1 MVSQQLIII
10 VVVAMSHITNTFAC
24 FSTGFCPCQTTVDA
38 CSCTQHGTLQPK
50 SYSALFV
57 SHKSSSSHP
66 SPSYSAP
73 RSSYLPYQPVPISR
87 LPHPQTYNS
96 PYTSYKTSQSL
107 PKQSVVPSPSSYNIQ
122 RSTSNIMGPSK
133 NYNPPYHIYGIHSQK
148 MPSNTVTKV
157 SQIYGPKRPSNELNE
172 NLQQIEV
179 APSIISSNLFFFL
192 RFGELINDANQIA
205 SKRFQHTDIPNDAT
219 LPSQNV
225 VILPNQQQHSIV
237 AANSAQ
243 MITSF
248 GTNTGVA
255 INDKTN
261 HQNAIILQRHS
272 TANQNLDLIHSFDDP
287 KNRHERKLSLCRRI
301 INESGNHENIPIK
314 CIALLTSPISS
325 HFNDGLENVKKN
337 STGMKAHALNA
348 KEFGANSNLNM
359 KGINIPT
366 VKSSIKI
373 IHRAEPLQNLK
384 SSKAPPSNIN
394 HSVTVLKE
402 NDHNSN
408 KLLQKYQSSKTDE
421 NTSQKGIDDS
431 LIGREKYIGQNIKAA
446 FGKPTFKEVSSSGW
460 TRRNDKLLG
469 RTFDRT
475 KGLNN
480 VTEWIDYENSF
491 YTTYRHQT
499 CTGDRILEITF
510 LKNVT
515 GRFRNYG
522 SYCVS
527 KKSVGQVNSSYVIFG
542 ANTLSQARR
551 FYNKSIRKGI
561 SYRAYRE
568 VNKREKQIVRS

>member
-1 MVSQQLIII
+1 
-10 VVVAMSHITNTFAC
+10 
-24 FSTGFCPCQTTVDA
+24 
-38 CSCTQHGTLQPK
+38 
-50 SYSALFV
+50 
-57 SHKSSSSHP
+57 
-66 SPSYSAP
+66 
-73 RSSYLPYQPVPISR
+73 
-87 LPHPQTYNS
+87 
-96 PYTSYKTSQSL
+96 
-107 PKQSVVPSPSSYNIQ
+107 
-122 RSTSNIMGPSK
+122 
-133 NYNPPYHIYGIHSQK
+133 
-148 MPSNTVTKV
+148 
-157 SQIYGPKRPSNELNE
+157 
-172 NLQQIEV
+172 
-179 APSIISSNLFFFL
+179 
-192 RFGELINDANQIA
+192 
-205 SKRFQHTDIPNDAT
+205 
-219 LPSQNV
+219 
-225 VILPNQQQHSIV
+225 
-237 AANSAQ
+237 

-272 TANQNLDLIHSFDDP
+272 SANQNLDLIHSFDDP

-499 CTGDRILEITF
+499 CTGRVLGYLRNGTIISITQKCQELECDATNVRLLGDRILEITF

-568 VNKREKQIVRS
+568 VNKREKQTVRS